1 MKNIVIKRVNESKE
15 VLNIE
20 KRYVGDLKEYVN
32 ADFYP
37 ESVELSSKGLFCC
50 VDEDGY
56 PKNLDFNI
64 FIPTLNPNYP
74 IQRLVGNVVFYRLK
88 PVNYSGEIYDYE
100 IGDLTEKDYEI
111 INKILSENEQ
121 KRYEK
126 MFNAM
131 YNSVDDYI
139 KPIIRGFKR

>member
-15 VLNIE
+15 VISTD
-20 KRYVGDLKEYVN
+20 KRYVGDLKEYLNV
-32 ADFYP
+32 DFYP
-37 ESVELSSKGLFCC
+37 EFVQLSSSGLYCC

-88 PVNYSGEIYDYE
+88 PVNYDGEIYDYE
-100 IGDLTEKDYEI
+100 IDNLTEKDLEI
-111 INKILSENEQ
+111 INQILDEDEQ
-121 KRYEK
+121 NKYSK

-139 KPIIRGFKR
+139 KPIIRGF

>member
-1 MKNIVIKRVNESKE
+1 MKNIVIKRVNESRE

-37 ESVELSSKGLFCC
+37 EFVQLSSSGLYCC

-88 PVNYSGEIYDYE
+88 PVNYDGEIYDYE
-100 IGDLTEKDYEI
+100 IDNLTEKDLEI
-111 INKILSENEQ
+111 INQILDEDEQ
-121 KRYEK
+121 NKYSK

-139 KPIIRGFKR
+139 KPIIRGF

>member
-15 VLNIE
+15 VISTD

-37 ESVELSSKGLFCC
+37 EFVQLSSSGLYCC

-88 PVNYSGEIYDYE
+88 PVNYDGEIYDYE
-100 IGDLTEKDYEI
+100 IDNLTEKDLEI
-111 INKILSENEQ
+111 INQILDEDEQ
-121 KRYEK
+121 NKYSK

-139 KPIIRGFKR
+139 KPIIRGF

>member
-15 VLNIE
+15 VISTD
-20 KRYVGDLKEYVN
+20 KRYVGDLKEYLN

-37 ESVELSSKGLFCC
+37 EFVQLSSSGLFCC

-88 PVNYSGEIYDYE
+88 PVNYDGEIYDYE
-100 IGDLTEKDYEI
+100 IDNLTEKDLEI
-111 INKILSENEQ
+111 INQILDEDEQ
-121 KRYEK
+121 NKYSK

-139 KPIIRGFKR
+139 KPIIRGF

>member
-1 MKNIVIKRVNESKE
+1 MKNIVIKRVNESRE

-37 ESVELSSKGLFCC
+37 EFVQLSSSGLYCC

-88 PVNYSGEIYDYE
+88 PVNYDGEIYDYE
-100 IGDLTEKDYEI
+100 IDNLTEKDLEI
-111 INKILSENEQ
+111 INQILDEDEQ

-131 YNSVDDYI
+131 YNSVDDYL
-139 KPIIRGFKR
+139 KPIFREF

>member
-1 MKNIVIKRVNESKE
+1 MKNILIKKVKENKE
-15 VLNIE
+15 VISTD
-20 KRYVGDLKEYVN
+20 KRYVGDLKEYLN

-64 FIPTLNPNYP
+64 FIPTLSPDFP
-74 IQRLVGNVVFYRLK
+74 IQRLVGNVVFYRVK

-100 IGDLTEKDYEI
+100 IGELTEKDLEI
-111 INKILSENEQ
+111 INKILSEDEQ
-121 KRYEK
+121 KRYNK
-126 MFNAM
+126 MFNVM
-131 YNSVDDYI
+131 YNSVDNYL
-139 KPIIRGFKR
+139 KPIIRCF